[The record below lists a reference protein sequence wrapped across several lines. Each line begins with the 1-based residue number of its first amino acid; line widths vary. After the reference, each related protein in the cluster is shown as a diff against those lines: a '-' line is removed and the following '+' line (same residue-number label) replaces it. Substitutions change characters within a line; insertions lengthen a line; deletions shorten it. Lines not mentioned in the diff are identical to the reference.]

1 MKPFATF
8 PASDEPCVALTF
20 DDGPDPDAT
29 PAVLDVLESNG
40 VPATFFVVGERAAAN
55 AQLVTRAVERGMGV
69 GIHGWHHV
77 RLVGRSASDVTEEL
91 TRALSFLWSLDVD
104 PCLFRA
110 PFGVWDDTTLDI
122 VEQLG
127 LLPVKWDVA
136 PRDWSSPGAD
146 EIVRLVVDA
155 VVPGSIVLLH
165 DFGPGTPDTVAALP
179 RVIDRLRAAGFS
191 FVELGSMLVR
201 Q

>member
-1 MKPFATF
+1 VNPVVKLPSSPEA
-8 PASDEPCVALTF
+8 CIALTF
-20 DDGPDPDAT
+20 DDGPDPKAT
-29 PAVLDVLESNG
+29 PAVLDVLEAEG

-55 AQLVTRAVERGMGV
+55 PGLVTRAVDGGMGIGV
-69 GIHGWHHV
+69 HGWQHA
-77 RLVGRSASDVTEEL
+77 RLVDRGAADVTEQL

-110 PFGVWDDTTLDI
+110 PFGAWDDTTLD
-122 VEQLG
+122 VAEQLG

-146 EIVRLVVDA
+146 EVVRRVVDA

-165 DFGPGTPDTVAALP
+165 DFGPGTADTIAALP
-179 RVIDRLRAAGFS
+179 GIIDGLRGAGFT
-191 FVELGSMLVR
+191 FVELGSTLVPL
-201 Q
+201 